1 MKSKNFRIVSALQ
14 LDHIANCAKKVITE
28 ILQVVVLHVC
38 VHQKN
43 KILQKIVP
51 LLEEPANSSSVRV
64 KQAIRGQNVM
74 NVAKDTG
81 VISSKRE
88 ARANRASVI
97 RTGVKVYSVT
107 KERDIVSVNQA
118 SQE

>member
-1 MKSKNFRIVSALQ
+1 MSALQ
-14 LDHIANCAKKVITE
+14 LDRIANCAKKVITE
-28 ILQVVVLHVC
+28 ILQVVVLHVY